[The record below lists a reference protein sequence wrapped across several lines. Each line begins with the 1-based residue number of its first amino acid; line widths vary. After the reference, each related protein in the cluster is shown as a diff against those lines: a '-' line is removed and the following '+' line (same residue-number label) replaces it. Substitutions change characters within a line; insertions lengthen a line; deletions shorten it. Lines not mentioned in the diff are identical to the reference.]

1 MNDASR
7 SEAALD
13 AIGDP
18 TRRAIL
24 RALSAAPSTVGGLAE
39 RLPISRPAVSQHLK
53 VLREAGLVSVE
64 KRGTRAVH
72 ALDPLGIG
80 DARGWLDALWDDA
93 LEAFATA
100 AKGESER

>member
-1 MNDASR
+1 MDDARR

-24 RALSAAPSTVGGLAE
+24 RALSASPQTVGGLAE
-39 RLPISRPAVSQHLK
+39 SLPVSRPAVSQHLK
-53 VLREAGLVSVE
+53 VLRNAGLVTVE

-72 ALDPLGIG
+72 AIDPLGIG
-80 DARGWLDALWDDA
+80 GVREWLDTLWDDA
-93 LEAFATA
+93 LEAFEAA
-100 AKGESER
+100 AKKERER